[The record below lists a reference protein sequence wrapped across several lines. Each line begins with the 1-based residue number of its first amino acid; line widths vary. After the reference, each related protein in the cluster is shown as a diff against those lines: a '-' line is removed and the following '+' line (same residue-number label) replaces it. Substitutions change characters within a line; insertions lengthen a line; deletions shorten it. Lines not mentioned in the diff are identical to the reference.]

1 VEPNRR
7 VELVWVRPDGLDEL
21 SNAIKVGAAGFDGES
36 GLAIGYARRINES
49 VTVNAEL
56 ATGFPDV
63 IARGGVNYSF

>member
-1 VEPNRR
+1 MAAALQTPVINEG
-7 VELVWVRPDGLDEL
+7 DD
-21 SNAIKVGAAGFDGES
+21 NAIKVGAAGFDGEG